1 MEKNH
6 DKNEVKTPEIEPE
19 TDPDKE
25 QQPETGA
32 GTDRLADFTT
42 LRRADESLEDLGV
55 AGLYLLQKQ
64 SGFRFGVDAV
74 LLTHFTGLKDRESVM
89 DLCTGSGIIPILL
102 AGKTRSR
109 RIMGLELQAKYAEM
123 AARSVSGNQLAERV
137 TILPGDVRDL
147 AGLRTLDK
155 FDVVTCNPPYKARGH
170 GLLNPA
176 DELMIARHEV
186 ALELADVIRAAAAL
200 LRDNGR
206 LCLVHRPERLFDI
219 YRLMAEHGLELK
231 RIRLVAPR
239 EGKAPNLLLVE
250 GVRGQR
256 PYLKWEPELRVYRPD
271 GTYTDE
277 IKEIYGD
284 GRH

>member
-1 MEKNH
+1 MDKNLEKN
-6 DKNEVKTPEIEPE
+6 PES
-19 TDPDKE
+19 DPQKDSK
-25 QQPETGA
+25 QIQPPKVRAASE
-32 GTDRLADFTT
+32 RLAAFMA
-42 LRRADESLEDLGV
+42 LRRADESLEDLEV
-55 AGLYLLQKQ
+55 AGLCLLQKQ

-74 LLTHFTGLKDRESVM
+74 LLAHFTGLKDREAVM

-102 AGKTRSR
+102 AGKTRSK
-109 RIMGLELQAKYAEM
+109 RIMGLELQEKYAEM
-123 AARSVSGNQLAERV
+123 AARSVSGNQLQDRV
-137 TILPGDVRDL
+137 TIVPGDVREL
-147 AGLRTLDK
+147 AKLKNLDK

-170 GLLNPA
+170 GILNPA

-186 ALELADVIRAAAAL
+186 TLELADVIRAAAAL
-200 LRDNGR
+200 LRDHGR

-219 YRLMAEHGLELK
+219 YRLMAENGLELK

-239 EGKAPNLLLVE
+239 EGKAPNLMLVE